1 MLIGKTGAGKSAT
14 GNTILGKNTF
24 QSCMSAR
31 SLTKFCSMGM
41 AIRFRR
47 NIVIVDTPGIFD
59 TELTKDELHVE
70 LQRCIGITAPGPH
83 AFVFVLDATSRFT
96 PEDKKSVEELVGQFG
111 NEIYNYSYV
120 LFTRGDQLAAEGRS
134 LDDYVENCPEGL
146 QLLIEKCDNRICVFN
161 NNLEHKEKDKQVKKL
176 LDDISKNVMKNDEK
190 YYINQMYIEAETHMQ
205 EEEEKK
211 FQKELEE
218 VKKSLREEYKKIKE
232 ASEERLKR
240 LEAEMREIQK
250 ANPEILKKEILHQNE
265 DICKA
270 FEEIPED
277 SLQNNGQPNNKDLIE
292 TKKQC
297 VLFTQTK
304 KNEEKRLETP
314 KDVIES
320 NAECKIHNPENKN
333 EDKREEC
340 KQQYNELEKSRV
352 EIKDN
357 QIKAQKKL
365 CDDINQREEVLRAK
379 MLKKSYRNEVRKYIA
394 ENHPTLSITYV

>member
-24 QSCMSAR
+24 QSSISAK
-31 SLTKFCSMGM
+31 SVTKFCSMGM
-41 AIRFRR
+41 TTRFGG
-47 NIVIVDTPGIFD
+47 NIVIVDTPGVFD
-59 TELTKDELHVE
+59 PEVTADELRVE

-96 PEDKKSVEELVGQFG
+96 PEDKEYVEKLVSQFR
-111 NEIYNYSYV
+111 NEIYNYSFV
-120 LFTRGDQLAAEGRS
+120 LFTRGDQLASEGKS
-134 LDDYVENCPEGL
+134 LNDYIKNCPEGL
-146 QLLIEKCDNRICVFN
+146 KSLIEKCEDRKCLFN
-161 NNLEHKEKDKQVKKL
+161 NNLEHKEKGIQVNKL
-176 LDDISKNVMKNDEK
+176 LKDILTNVRKNDEK
-190 YYINQMYIEAETHMQ
+190 YYIHQMYIEAEKRIQ
-205 EEEEKK
+205 EEEEKM
-211 FQKELEE
+211 FRKELEE
-218 VKKSLREEYKKIKE
+218 IKKSLNEEYNKIKE

-240 LEAEMREIQK
+240 LEAEMREVQK
-250 ANPEILKKEILHQNE
+250 ANPEILKKETLHQNKY
-265 DICKA
+265 ICKA
-270 FEEIPED
+270 IEEIPED

-320 NAECKIHNPENKN
+320 NAECKIQNPENKN

-340 KQQYNELEKSRV
+340 KQQYNELEKSRE

-357 QIKAQKKL
+357 QIKAEKKL
-365 CDDINQREEVLRAK
+365 RDDINQREEEL
-379 MLKKSYRNEVRKYIA
+379 LTKSYRNDVRELIA
-394 ENHPTLSITYV
+394 ENHPTLNITYV